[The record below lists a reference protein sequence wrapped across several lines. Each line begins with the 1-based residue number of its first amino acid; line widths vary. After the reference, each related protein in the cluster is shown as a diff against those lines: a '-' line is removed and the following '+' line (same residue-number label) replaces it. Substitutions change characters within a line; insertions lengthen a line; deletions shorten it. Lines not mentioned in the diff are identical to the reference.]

1 MKAPW
6 LATLALGIVVYV
18 NSMTF
23 HSGAAV
29 GSHMQYRLETQAE
42 SDRAS
47 MDAIRQNLTVEQAVS
62 ALQHKA
68 GVMALVQENMQ
79 HHVVM
84 SNKKHSKQAPAAGGV
99 QGAKAML
106 NEMIEESNGKLDFER
121 VRCSEVETKTSGLME
136 ESRQD
141 IASFNAQA
149 ASARAEILRANT
161 QIEGIGQKLP
171 QLGAAL
177 HSHVLQCTQDTAA
190 LQSQLNIVMDDIQ
203 IMGNV
208 LEMASCADPA
218 ASSLLQCRHKRRNRG
233 LSFVS
238 LGSRHI
244 RKKVAEL
251 KSHDLQK
258 KVRAVLAD
266 TSASPTGGRFMT
278 DQGRETLHVEDSYK
292 ITTEDLPSLV
302 LQKQHGLSFLQTR
315 QEPDEAEDDTSDD
328 PQDPEKQMMKCSIGQ
343 NPNCANMR
351 DKFLLIQ
358 AGVSDKRSEL
368 QSQLDHLG
376 HSCED
381 TKLNYEAQIT
391 DFETRLKD
399 EQTALARGTEQQN
412 EAEEQSRL
420 KGIEFVKFQKEYT
433 DGMKLCEKNIEGFQV
448 EVCSLGKIRAEIFKI
463 AGSDD
468 EYFQDCEVSSWN
480 PQPCTTTCGGGTQ
493 QLSRSVTAHP
503 TGGAEC
509 PPLQM
514 ERACNQQ
521 PCPTDCRVG
530 DFSDWSACSANCGG
544 GIKSRAASVEV
555 QPMNGGEPCGETS
568 ETEACNIQSC
578 SRDCDLGDWS
588 AWSPCTKMCNSGLKY
603 RMKPVIDAAFGQGT
617 CAHEDEPDRLEF
629 EMCNTDPCVVG
640 VNAPTLRC
648 DSKLDIILALD
659 GSGSL
664 GPTGWNAMKEFG
676 AMFAN
681 AMSGGESDI
690 NLAVLLFSG
699 PTTYAALERCTGA
712 SGETPNM
719 ETDCGIQ
726 WVQHFSFDTAAAATA
741 IEGLEWPDATTLT
754 SAALATAEGELQY
767 GRQDA
772 AAVVVFVTD
781 GHPMSPLRT
790 FQAAKSLREK
800 ARLMMVPVTSFAPV
814 DQMRQWVS
822 HPVHENLIM
831 VEDFRTLSVPDTVSD
846 IIADMC
852 PHVY

>member
-6 LATLALGIVVYV
+6 LATFALGSAVLA

-23 HSGAAV
+23 RTSA
-29 GSHMQYRLETQAE
+29 MQFRLETQAE
-42 SDRAS
+42 SDRDS
-47 MDAIRQNLTVEQAVS
+47 MDAIRQNMTVEQAVS

-79 HHVVM
+79 HVVM
-84 SNKKHSKQAPAAGGV
+84 SSKKHNRQAPAAGGV
-99 QGAKAML
+99 EGAKAML

-171 QLGAAL
+171 ALGAAL
-177 HSHVLQCTQDTAA
+177 RGHVLQCTQDSAA
-190 LQSQLNIVMDDIQ
+190 LQSQLSIVMDDIQ

-218 ASSLLQCRHKRRNRG
+218 AASLLQCRHKRKRG

-238 LGSRHI
+238 LGSRVV
-244 RKKVAEL
+244 RKKVAQL

-258 KVRAVLAD
+258 KVRAVLAE
-266 TSASPTGGRFMT
+266 TSTSPSGGKFMT
-278 DQGRETLHVEDSYK
+278 DHGRETLHVGDNYE
-292 ITTEDLPSLV
+292 ITAEDLSSLV
-302 LQKQHGLSFLQTR
+302 PQKQHGFSFLQTR
-315 QEPDEAEDDTSDD
+315 QEPEEEEDADTTDD
-328 PQDPEKQMMKCSIGQ
+328 PQDPEKQAMKCSIGQ
-343 NPNCANMR
+343 NPNCGNMR

-358 AGVSDKRSEL
+358 AGVSDKRAEL
-368 QSQLDHLG
+368 QSQLAHLG

-433 DGMKLCEKNIEGFQV
+433 DGMKLCEENIQGFQV
-448 EVCSLGKIRAEIFKI
+448 EVCSMGKIRAEIFTI
-463 AGSDD
+463 AGQGD
-468 EYFQDCEVSSWN
+468 EHFQDCQVSSWN
-480 PQPCTTTCGGGTQ
+480 PEPCSATCGGGTQ
-493 QLSRSVTAHP
+493 QLQRSVTAHAS
-503 TGGAEC
+503 GGSEC

-530 DFSDWSACSANCGG
+530 DFSDWSACSAECGG
-544 GIKSRAASVEV
+544 GIKSRVASVEV
-555 QPMNGGEPCGETS
+555 QPMNSGEPCGETS

-588 AWSPCTKMCNSGLKY
+588 TWSGCTKMCNTGVKY

-617 CAHEDEPDRLEF
+617 CAHEDDPDRLEF

-648 DSKLDIILALD
+648 DSKVDIILVLD
-659 GSGSL
+659 GSSSL
-664 GPTGWNAMKEFG
+664 GPNGWTAMKEFG

-681 AMSGGESDI
+681 AMSGGESDV

-699 PTTYAALERCTGA
+699 PTTYGALERCTGS
-712 SGETPNM
+712 SGEAPNM

-754 SAALATAEGELQY
+754 SAALATAEAELQY

-772 AAVVVFVTD
+772 AAVVVVVTD

-790 FQAAKSLREK
+790 FQAAQSLRAK
-800 ARLMMVPVTSFAPV
+800 ARLMMVPVTSYAPV

-822 HPVHENLIM
+822 HPVHENLIA
-831 VEDFRTLSVPDTVSD
+831 VEDFRTLSFPDTVSD